1 MSAPTAAGLVAEL
14 AQRMGDYIVASG
26 AAPIGTGSTTVLT
39 DPMLDQWIT
48 EDVTSDL
55 NVWVYGIATTTL
67 GYTPADANNRGVER
81 RGKSYT
87 QSSHSIGLY
96 AAMPQAI
103 QTGNY
108 EVHPRHARSRKLAAL
123 NSAVSLLNLAW
134 FRDVW
139 DTSLTTAANQWSYT
153 LPTNI
158 LWTAVKQVEIQ
169 MLTTGSFATYP
180 YADAMQWDYR
190 IYPQTDAS
198 GNKTWSLQ
206 FGVMPPPNRT
216 LRIIGRA
223 AYAAMAAEGDIL
235 PVPDAWAEALEFVYD
250 WAAFRLWEFEE
261 NRQPTGQT
269 ERIRQAKQD
278 RLQQALM
285 QLQENRPQ
293 LPNVRVAVPG
303 MGTGQYPLGGEL
315 EDPMFLAA
323 FSS

>member
-1 MSAPTAAGLVAEL
+1 MSAPTAASLITEL
-14 AQRMGDYIVASG
+14 AQRMGDYVLAFAG
-26 AAPIGTGSTTVLT
+26 GGGSTTTLV
-39 DPMLDQWIT
+39 DPLLDQWIT

-55 NVWVYGIATTTL
+55 NSWVYGVATITQ
-67 GYTPADANNRGVER
+67 GYAPADTGNRGVER

-87 QSSHSIGLY
+87 QSSHTIGLY
-96 AAMPQAI
+96 TAMPAAMT
-103 QTGNY
+103 TGNY

-123 NSAVSLLNLAW
+123 NSAVRLLNLAW

-139 DTSLTTAANQWSYT
+139 DTSLTTAANTWSYT

-169 MLTTGSFATYP
+169 MLTSGSFATYP

-190 IYPQTDAS
+190 IYPQTDVS

-206 FGVMPPPNRT
+206 FGVQPPPNRT

-223 AYAAMAAEGDIL
+223 AYADMAAEGDIL
-235 PVPDAWAEALEFVYD
+235 PIPDAWSEAQEFVYD
-250 WAAFRLWEFEE
+250 WAKFRLWEFEAA
-261 NRQPTGQT
+261 RQPSGQT
-269 ERIRQAKQD
+269 ERIRQEAQASLMEA
-278 RLQQALM
+278 LQHM
-285 QLQENRPQ
+285 QENRPQ

-303 MGTGQYPLGGEL
+303 MGTGQYPMGGEL

>member
-14 AQRMGDYIVASG
+14 AQRMGDYVLVSASST
-26 AAPIGTGSTTVLT
+26 GTATVLV
-39 DPMLDQWIT
+39 DPNLDQYIT

-55 NVWVYGIATTTL
+55 NSWVYGVATTTL
-67 GYTPADANNRGVER
+67 GYTPADTSNRGVER

-87 QSSHSIGLY
+87 QSSHAIGMY
-96 AAMPQAI
+96 VAMPTGMT
-103 QTGNY
+103 TGNY
-108 EVHPRHARSRKLAAL
+108 ELHSRHARSRKLAAL
-123 NSAVSLLNLAW
+123 NSAVRLLNLAW
-134 FRDVW
+134 YRDVW

-153 LPTNI
+153 LPTSI

-169 MLTTGSFATYP
+169 MLTSGSFSTYP

-190 IYPQTDAS
+190 IYPQVDVS

-223 AYAAMAAEGDIL
+223 AYADMVNEADIL
-235 PVPDAWAEALEFVYD
+235 PIPDAWNEAQEFVYD
-250 WAAFRLWEFEE
+250 HAAFRLWEFEE

-285 QLQENRPQ
+285 QLHENRPQ

>member
-1 MSAPTAAGLVAEL
+1 MSAPTAASLIAEL
-14 AQRMGDYIVASG
+14 AQHMRDYVLVT
-26 AAPIGTGSTTVLT
+26 AANTGTTTTLV
-39 DPMLDQWIT
+39 DPLLDQWIT
-48 EDVTSDL
+48 EDVPADL
-55 NVWVYGIATTTL
+55 NSWIYGVATTAA
-67 GYTPADANNRGVER
+67 GYTPADSANRGVER
-81 RGKSYT
+81 RAKSYT
-87 QSSHSIGLY
+87 QNSHTLGLY
-96 AAMPQAI
+96 AAMPAAM

-108 EVHPRHARSRKLAAL
+108 ELHSRHARSRKMAAL
-123 NSAVSLLNLAW
+123 NSAVRLLNLAW

-153 LPTNI
+153 LPTSI

-169 MLTTGSFATYP
+169 MLTSGSFSTYP

-223 AYAAMAAEGDIL
+223 AYADMVNESDIL
-235 PVPDAWAEALEFVYD
+235 PLPDVWSEGQEWIRD
-250 WAAFRLWEFEE
+250 WASFRLWEEEE
-261 NRQPTGQT
+261 NAQPSGQT

-285 QLQENRPQ
+285 QMQENRPQ

-303 MGTGQYPLGGEL
+303 MGTGQYPAGGEL

>member
-1 MSAPTAAGLVAEL
+1 MSAPTAASLITEL
-14 AQRMGDYIVASG
+14 ARRMGDYVLVVAQ
-26 AAPIGTGSTTVLT
+26 ATGTTTTLVA
-39 DPMLDQWIT
+39 DELDEVIT

-55 NVWVYGIATTTL
+55 NTWIYGVASTTQ
-67 GYTPADANNRGVER
+67 GYIPADMLNQGIER

-87 QSSHSIGLY
+87 VSSHTMGLY
-96 AAMPQAI
+96 RGMPQAMHG
-103 QTGNY
+103 GNY
-108 EVHPRHARSRKLAAL
+108 EIHPRHARSRKLAAL

-134 FRDVW
+134 YRDVW

-153 LPTNI
+153 LPTSI

-190 IYPQTDAS
+190 IYPQTDVS

-206 FGVMPPPNRT
+206 FGVQPPPSRT

-223 AYAAMAAEGDIL
+223 AYASMANEGDIL
-235 PVPDAWAEALEFVYD
+235 PVPDAWSEALEFVWD
-250 WAAFRLWEFEE
+250 WAEFRLWQFEE

-278 RLQQALM
+278 RLQQSLM

>member
-14 AQRMGDYIVASG
+14 AQRMGDYVLVSASTS
-26 AAPIGTGSTTVLT
+26 GTATVLI
-39 DPMLDQWIT
+39 DPTLDQDIT
-48 EDVTSDL
+48 EDVPSDL
-55 NVWVYGIATTTL
+55 NTWVYGVMTPVL
-67 GYTPADANNRGVER
+67 GYTPCDTANRGVER
-81 RGKSYT
+81 RAKSYT
-87 QSSHSIGLY
+87 QASHALGLY
-96 AAMPQAI
+96 AAMPTVM

-108 EVHPRHARSRKLAAL
+108 ELHSRHARSRKLAAL
-123 NSAVSLLNLAW
+123 NSAVALLNLAW
-134 FRDVW
+134 YRDVW

-169 MLTTGSFATYP
+169 MLTSGSFATYP

-190 IYPQTDAS
+190 IYPQTAAN
-198 GNKTWSLQ
+198 GTKTWSLQ
-206 FGVMPPPNRT
+206 FGVQPPPGRT

-223 AYAAMAAEGDIL
+223 AYAAMVNEDDIL
-235 PVPDAWAEALEFVYD
+235 PIPDAWGEAQEWIYD
-250 WAAFRLWEFEE
+250 WAKFRLWEFEAA
-261 NRQPTGQT
+261 RQPSGQT
-269 ERIRQAKQD
+269 ERIRQEAQAS
-278 RLQQALM
+278 LQQALM
-285 QLQENRPQ
+285 QMQENRPQ